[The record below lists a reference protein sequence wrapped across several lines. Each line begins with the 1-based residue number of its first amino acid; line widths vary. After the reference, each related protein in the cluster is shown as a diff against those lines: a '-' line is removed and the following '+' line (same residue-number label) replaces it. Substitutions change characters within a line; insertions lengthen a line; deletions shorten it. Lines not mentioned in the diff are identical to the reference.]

1 MAMSDRIKSKR
12 KEVGL
17 TQEELAQKLGLQK
30 SAIAK
35 YENGRVK
42 NIKRSTIAKMSE
54 IFDCSPTYLMDLDS
68 ATDKYIENVFTND
81 NLENIIDNIGALSSR
96 EKTHFKKYLQLIE
109 MNRRKADNYIE
120 QLLSIQQMDDDLSV
134 MAAHER
140 TDIKVTN
147 EMRKHDD
154 DIMMDDSEWEWY
166 DDNLWGTFRRGEK

>member
-68 ATDKYIENVFTND
+68 ATDKYIENVFVND
-81 NLENIIDNIGALSSR
+81 SIENIIDNISAFSST
-96 EKTHFKKYLQLIE
+96 EKNHFKKYLKLVE
-109 MNRRKADNYIE
+109 VNRKKADNYIE

-154 DIMMDDSEWEWY
+154 DIMMDDSEWE
-166 DDNLWGTFRRGEK
+166 

>member
-17 TQEELAQKLGLQK
+17 TQEELAKKLGLQK

-54 IFDCSPTYLMDLDS
+54 IFDCSPTYLMDLEP
-68 ATDKYIENVFTND
+68 ATDKCIENIFTND
-81 NLENIIDNIGALSSR
+81 NLENIIDNIGALSPK
-96 EKTHFKKYLQLIE
+96 EKNHFKKYLQLVEI
-109 MNRRKADNYIE
+109 NRRKADNYIE

-140 TDIKVTN
+140 TDIKVTD
-147 EMRKHDD
+147 EMRKHDK
-154 DIMMDDSEWEWY
+154 DIMMDDSEWE
-166 DDNLWGTFRRGEK
+166 